1 MSESTTT
8 SVSAQEKLVT
18 DIRAV
23 IADAEEILRATA
35 DQTGEKIA
43 VLRTRI
49 QDRLL
54 DARERLTAAEIILVD
69 KTRAAARATDDYVHA
84 NLGPAWRRHWSARP
98 GAGTP
103 LVPAD
108 HHPC

>member
-1 MSESTTT
+1 MSELSTNP
-8 SVSAQEKLVT
+8 VSAQERLVL

-43 VLRTRI
+43 ALRVRI

-54 DARERLTAAEIILVD
+54 DARIRLDAAEALLVD
-69 KTRAAARATDDYVHA
+69 KTRAAARATDDYVQA
-84 NLGPAWRRHWSARP
+84 NPWQAVGVGAAVGFLLGMALGRR
-98 GAGTP
+98 
-103 LVPAD
+103 
-108 HHPC
+108 